1 MTDPVVDRPVVPHWA
16 WVVAPV
22 SFVTLVGAAAFRSV
36 PGVLMDPLHLEYGWS
51 HGTIALAVSVN
62 MMLFGLIS
70 PFAAALMDRFGMR
83 TVVSCALVLVALGSG
98 LTVFMTAAWQLVLCW
113 GVLVG
118 AGAGSMSMA
127 FVATVVNRWF
137 VARRG
142 LVSGVLTA
150 GNATGQLIFLPL
162 VAWITTQHGWRAA
175 ALTTAAA
182 ALAVVPLVL
191 LLLRDHPAD
200 MGLQAYGATPE
211 DPGPPPNQPVGSSA
225 GRALAVLRE
234 AARSRTFW
242 LLACGFAI
250 CGATTNGLI
259 ATHFIPAAMDH
270 GMPPTTAAGL
280 LAVVGIFD
288 VGGTIAS
295 GWFTD
300 RVDPRL
306 LLLAYYTLRGVGL
319 LVLPSLLAP
328 RSTPGTWVFI
338 VFYGLDWVATVPPTV
353 MLCRDRFG
361 ADVGA
366 IVFAWVF
373 ACHQLGASAAALG
386 AGIVR
391 DRTGSYDPAFYLAAG
406 LCVVAAV
413 LSVSIRRVTRVS
425 PLPPEGDRLGDDPAP
440 EGVVDRD
447 HGRVPGDVPGVR
459 VADVGP
465 VDV

>member
-1 MTDPVVDRPVVPHWA
+1 MVRMTRLHWA

-22 SFVTLVGAAAFRSV
+22 SFVTLVGSAAFRSV
-36 PGVLMDPLHLEYGWS
+36 PGVLMDPLHMEFGWS
-51 HGTIALAVSVN
+51 HATIGFAVSVN

-70 PFAAALMDRFGMR
+70 PFAAALMDRFGIR
-83 TVVSCALVLVALGSG
+83 PVVTCALLLVALGSG

-127 FVATVVNRWF
+127 FIATVVNRWF

-142 LVSGVLTA
+142 LVAGILTA

-162 VAWITTQHGWRAA
+162 VAWLTTHHGWRVA

-182 ALAVVPLVL
+182 ALAVIPLVVL
-191 LLLRDHPAD
+191 LLRNHPAD
-200 MGLQAYGATPE
+200 LGLRAYGATDA
-211 DPGPPPNQPVGSSA
+211 DPGPPPHQPVGSSA
-225 GRALAVLRE
+225 GRALRVLRD
-234 AARSRTFW
+234 AARTRTFW
-242 LLACGFAI
+242 LLAGGFAI

-270 GMPPTTAAGL
+270 GMPPTTAASL

-288 VGGTIAS
+288 VAGTIAS

-319 LVLPSLLAP
+319 AVLPSLLSP
-328 RSTPGTWVFI
+328 HTTPSTWVFI
-338 VFYGLDWVATVPPTV
+338 IFYGLDWVATVPPTV
-353 MLCRDRFG
+353 MLCREWFG
-361 ADVGA
+361 AADGA

-373 ACHQLGASAAALG
+373 ASHQVGAAWAAYG
-386 AGIVR
+386 AGVIR
-391 DRTGSYDPAFYLAAG
+391 DRTGSYDPAFWAAAG
-406 LCVVAAV
+406 LCVVAAA
-413 LSVSIRRVTRVS
+413 LSVSIRRRGS
-425 PLPPEGDRLGDDPAP
+425 DPEVVVGDAS
-440 EGVVDRD
+440 
-447 HGRVPGDVPGVR
+447 VR
-459 VADVGP
+459 VGSPA
-465 VDV
+465 